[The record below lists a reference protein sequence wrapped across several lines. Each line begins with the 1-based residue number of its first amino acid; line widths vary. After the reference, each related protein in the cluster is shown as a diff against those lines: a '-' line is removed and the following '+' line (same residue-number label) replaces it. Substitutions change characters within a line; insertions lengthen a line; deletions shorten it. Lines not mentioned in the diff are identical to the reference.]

1 MTHASTLDR
10 RSIDAARWAIST
22 VFLLN
27 GAGIGLWA
35 AHVPTVQ
42 ARMGIDT
49 GMLSMVLLTV
59 AGGALLAMPL
69 MGGLTGRW
77 GTRRMVLLSGFAF
90 AAMTPLIMG
99 APSLPLLFIAAF
111 LFGVSNGALDVAMN
125 ANASEV
131 ETARGLP
138 TMSSFHGFFSLG
150 GLFGA
155 GLGGLL
161 VGQGLGLGHGALMVG
176 VVTAVVL
183 ALSAPRVM
191 GFAATHGAGSHFSLP
206 RGAALGL
213 GLLALLCFAV
223 EGALVDWSALLMQER
238 TGGAWLLGVFDCD
251 GGVPLRRRPAD
262 RALRRAAHHG
272 GWRPGDVCRAGAGSG
287 QHALR
292 AVGSRFCAGGS
303 GRGERGAAAVR
314 GRRAHPRHER
324 RERRGSGGH
333 ARLRWVAAG
342 AAGAGLGR
350 HALEHHG
357 GAGRTVVVGPRDRP
371 ERPYYQALE
380 RRVDQ
385 KQCSAA
391 GKLPSFTA
399 AT

>member
-1 MTHASTLDR
+1 MNPVSTANP

-59 AGGALLAMPL
+59 AAGALLAMPL

-131 ETARGLP
+131 ESARGLP

-155 GLGGLL
+155 GIGGLL
-161 VGQGLGLGHGALMVG
+161 VGQGLGHGQGALMVG

-206 RGAALGL
+206 RGAALSL

-238 TGGAWLLGVFDCD
+238 TGATPASAALGFSAFSVAMAACRFAGDRLIVRFGALRIMVIGGLAMFAGLALAVASTHFVLSAVGFALVGLGAANV
-251 GGVPLRRRPAD
+251 VPL
-262 RALRRAAHHG
+262 LI
-272 GWRPGDVCRAGAGSG
+272 
-287 QHALR
+287 
-292 AVGSRFCAGGS
+292 
-303 GRGERGAAAVR
+303 
-314 GRRAHPRHER
+314 
-324 RERRGSGGH
+324 
-333 ARLRWVAAG
+333 G
-342 AAGAGLGR
+342 AAGRIPGMSAGNGVAAVATLGYGGLLLAPPMLGWVAM
-350 HALEHHG
+350 HSSIMVALG
-357 GAGRTVVVGPRDRP
+357 GLSLSGLVI
-371 ERPYYQALE
+371 ALSARVI
-380 RRVDQ
+380 RR
-385 KQCSAA
+385 
-391 GKLPSFTA
+391 
-399 AT
+399 

>member
-99 APSLPLLFIAAF
+99 APSLPLLFVAAF

-155 GLGGLL
+155 GIGGLL
-161 VGQGLGLGHGALMVG
+161 VGQGLGHGQGALMVG

-238 TGGAWLLGVFDCD
+238 TGATPASAALGFSAFSIAMAACRFAGDRLIVRFGALRIMVVGGLAMFTGLALAVASTHFVLSAVGFALVGLGAANV
-251 GGVPLRRRPAD
+251 VPL
-262 RALRRAAHHG
+262 L
-272 GWRPGDVCRAGAGSG
+272 
-287 QHALR
+287 
-292 AVGSRFCAGGS
+292 F
-303 GRGERGAAAVR
+303 GAAARIPGMSAGNGVAAVATL
-314 GRRAHPRHER
+314 GY
-324 RERRGSGGH
+324 GGLLL
-333 ARLRWVAAG
+333 APPVLGWVAMHSSIMVALG
-342 AAGAGLGR
+342 GLSLSGLVI
-350 HALEHHG
+350 ALSARVIRRQG
-357 GAGRTVVVGPRDRP
+357 GG
-371 ERPYYQALE
+371 
-380 RRVDQ
+380 
-385 KQCSAA
+385 
-391 GKLPSFTA
+391 
-399 AT
+399 

>member
-1 MTHASTLDR
+1 MTHASTLDP

-90 AAMTPLIMG
+90 ATMTPLIMG

-155 GLGGLL
+155 GIGGLL
-161 VGQGLGLGHGALMVG
+161 VGQGLGHGQGALMVG

-238 TGGAWLLGVFDCD
+238 TGATPASAALGFSAFSIAMAACRFAGDRLIVRFGALRIMVVGGLAMFAGLALAVASTHFVLSAVGFALVGLGAANV
-251 GGVPLRRRPAD
+251 VPL
-262 RALRRAAHHG
+262 L
-272 GWRPGDVCRAGAGSG
+272 
-287 QHALR
+287 
-292 AVGSRFCAGGS
+292 F
-303 GRGERGAAAVR
+303 GAAARIPGMSAGNGVAAVATL
-314 GRRAHPRHER
+314 GY
-324 RERRGSGGH
+324 GGLLL
-333 ARLRWVAAG
+333 APPVLGWVAMHSSIMVALG
-342 AAGAGLGR
+342 GLSLSGLVI
-350 HALEHHG
+350 ALS
-357 GAGRTVVVGPRDRP
+357 A
-371 ERPYYQALE
+371 
-380 RRVDQ
+380 RVIQ
-385 KQCSAA
+385 R
-391 GKLPSFTA
+391 
-399 AT
+399 

>member
-1 MTHASTLDR
+1 MNPVTTANP

-59 AGGALLAMPL
+59 AAGALLAMPL

-131 ETARGLP
+131 ESARGLP

-155 GLGGLL
+155 GIGGLL
-161 VGQGLGLGHGALMVG
+161 VGQGLGHGQGALMVG

-206 RGAALGL
+206 RGAALSL

-238 TGGAWLLGVFDCD
+238 TGATPPSAALGFSAFSIAMAACRFAGDRLIVRFGALRIMVIGGLAMFAGLALAVASTHFVLSAVGFALVGLGAANV
-251 GGVPLRRRPAD
+251 VPL
-262 RALRRAAHHG
+262 LI
-272 GWRPGDVCRAGAGSG
+272 
-287 QHALR
+287 
-292 AVGSRFCAGGS
+292 
-303 GRGERGAAAVR
+303 
-314 GRRAHPRHER
+314 
-324 RERRGSGGH
+324 
-333 ARLRWVAAG
+333 G
-342 AAGAGLGR
+342 AAGRIPGMSAGNGVAAVATLGYGGLLLAPPVLGWVAM
-350 HALEHHG
+350 HSSIMVALG
-357 GAGRTVVVGPRDRP
+357 GLSLSGLVI
-371 ERPYYQALE
+371 ALSARVI
-380 RRVDQ
+380 RR
-385 KQCSAA
+385 
-391 GKLPSFTA
+391 
-399 AT
+399 

>member
-1 MTHASTLDR
+1 MNHLSTVTP

-90 AAMTPLIMG
+90 ATMTPLIMG

-155 GLGGLL
+155 GIGGVL
-161 VGQGLGLGHGALMVG
+161 VGQGLGHGQGALMVG

-206 RGAALGL
+206 RGAALSL

-238 TGGAWLLGVFDCD
+238 TGATPASAALGFSAFSIAMAACRFAGDRLIVRFGALRIMVVGGLAMFAGLALAVASTHFVLSAVGFALVGLGAANV
-251 GGVPLRRRPAD
+251 VPL
-262 RALRRAAHHG
+262 L
-272 GWRPGDVCRAGAGSG
+272 
-287 QHALR
+287 
-292 AVGSRFCAGGS
+292 F
-303 GRGERGAAAVR
+303 GAAARIPGMSAGNGVAAVATL
-314 GRRAHPRHER
+314 GY
-324 RERRGSGGH
+324 GGLLL
-333 ARLRWVAAG
+333 APPVLGWVAMHSSIMVALG
-342 AAGAGLGR
+342 GLSLSGLVI
-350 HALEHHG
+350 AL
-357 GAGRTVVVGPRDRP
+357 
-371 ERPYYQALE
+371 
-380 RRVDQ
+380 
-385 KQCSAA
+385 SARII
-391 GKLPSFTA
+391 KR
-399 AT
+399 

>member
-1 MTHASTLDR
+1 MNPVTTANP

-238 TGGAWLLGVFDCD
+238 TGATPASAALGFSAFSIAMAACRFAGDRLIVRFGALRIMVVGGLAMFAGLALAVASTHFVLSAVGFALVGLGAANV
-251 GGVPLRRRPAD
+251 VPL
-262 RALRRAAHHG
+262 L
-272 GWRPGDVCRAGAGSG
+272 
-287 QHALR
+287 
-292 AVGSRFCAGGS
+292 F
-303 GRGERGAAAVR
+303 GAAARIPGMSAGNGVAAVATL
-314 GRRAHPRHER
+314 GY
-324 RERRGSGGH
+324 GGLLL
-333 ARLRWVAAG
+333 APPVLGWVAMHSSIMVALG
-342 AAGAGLGR
+342 GLSLSGLVI
-350 HALEHHG
+350 ALSARVIRRQG
-357 GAGRTVVVGPRDRP
+357 GG
-371 ERPYYQALE
+371 
-380 RRVDQ
+380 
-385 KQCSAA
+385 
-391 GKLPSFTA
+391 
-399 AT
+399 

>member
-1 MTHASTLDR
+1 MNPVTTANP

-59 AGGALLAMPL
+59 AAGALLAMPL

-155 GLGGLL
+155 GIGGLL
-161 VGQGLGLGHGALMVG
+161 VGQGLGHGQGALMVG

-238 TGGAWLLGVFDCD
+238 TGATPASAALGFSAFSIAMAACRFAGDRLIVRFGALRIMVVGGLAMFAGLALAVASTHFVLSAVGFALVGLGAANV
-251 GGVPLRRRPAD
+251 VPL
-262 RALRRAAHHG
+262 L
-272 GWRPGDVCRAGAGSG
+272 
-287 QHALR
+287 
-292 AVGSRFCAGGS
+292 F
-303 GRGERGAAAVR
+303 GAAARIPGMSAGNGVAAVATL
-314 GRRAHPRHER
+314 GY
-324 RERRGSGGH
+324 GGLLL
-333 ARLRWVAAG
+333 APPVLGWVAMHSSIMVALG
-342 AAGAGLGR
+342 GLSLSGLVI
-350 HALEHHG
+350 ALS
-357 GAGRTVVVGPRDRP
+357 ARVI
-371 ERPYYQALE
+371 
-380 RRVDQ
+380 RR
-385 KQCSAA
+385 
-391 GKLPSFTA
+391 
-399 AT
+399 

>member
-1 MTHASTLDR
+1 MNPVSTANP

-59 AGGALLAMPL
+59 AAGALLAMPL

-90 AAMTPLIMG
+90 ATMTPLIMG

-155 GLGGLL
+155 GIGGLL
-161 VGQGLGLGHGALMVG
+161 VGQGLGHGQGALMVG

-183 ALSAPRVM
+183 ALSAPRVI
-191 GFAATHGAGSHFSLP
+191 GFAASHGAGSHFSLP
-206 RGAALGL
+206 RGAALSL

-223 EGALVDWSALLMQER
+223 EGALVDWSALLMEER
-238 TGGAWLLGVFDCD
+238 TGATAASAALGFSAFSIAMAACRFAGDRLIVRFGALRIMVVGGLAMFAGLALAVASTHFVLSAVGFALVGLGAANV
-251 GGVPLRRRPAD
+251 VPL
-262 RALRRAAHHG
+262 L
-272 GWRPGDVCRAGAGSG
+272 
-287 QHALR
+287 
-292 AVGSRFCAGGS
+292 F
-303 GRGERGAAAVR
+303 GAAARIPGMSAGNGVAAVATL
-314 GRRAHPRHER
+314 GY
-324 RERRGSGGH
+324 GGLLL
-333 ARLRWVAAG
+333 APPVLGWVAMHSSIMVALG
-342 AAGAGLGR
+342 GLSLSGLVI
-350 HALEHHG
+350 ALS
-357 GAGRTVVVGPRDRP
+357 ARII
-371 ERPYYQALE
+371 
-380 RRVDQ
+380 RR
-385 KQCSAA
+385 
-391 GKLPSFTA
+391 
-399 AT
+399 

>member
-1 MTHASTLDR
+1 MNHLSTVTP

-59 AGGALLAMPL
+59 AAGALLAMPL

-90 AAMTPLIMG
+90 ATMTPLIMG

-155 GLGGLL
+155 GIGGLL
-161 VGQGLGLGHGALMVG
+161 VGQGLGHGQGALMVG

-191 GFAATHGAGSHFSLP
+191 GFAASHGAGSHFSLP
-206 RGAALGL
+206 RGAALSL

-238 TGGAWLLGVFDCD
+238 TGATPASAALGFSAFSIAMAACRFAGDRLIVRFGALRIMVVGGLAMFAGLALAVASTHFVLSAVGFALVGLGAANV
-251 GGVPLRRRPAD
+251 VPL
-262 RALRRAAHHG
+262 LI
-272 GWRPGDVCRAGAGSG
+272 
-287 QHALR
+287 
-292 AVGSRFCAGGS
+292 
-303 GRGERGAAAVR
+303 
-314 GRRAHPRHER
+314 
-324 RERRGSGGH
+324 
-333 ARLRWVAAG
+333 G
-342 AAGAGLGR
+342 AAGRIPGMSAGNGVAAVATLGYGGLLLAPPVLGWVAM
-350 HALEHHG
+350 HSSIMVALG
-357 GAGRTVVVGPRDRP
+357 GLSLSGLVI
-371 ERPYYQALE
+371 ALSARVI
-380 RRVDQ
+380 RR
-385 KQCSAA
+385 
-391 GKLPSFTA
+391 
-399 AT
+399 

>member
-1 MTHASTLDR
+1 MNPVTTANP

-49 GMLSMVLLTV
+49 GMLSMVLLTI
-59 AGGALLAMPL
+59 AAGALLAMPL

-90 AAMTPLIMG
+90 ATMTPLIMG

-131 ETARGLP
+131 ESARGLP
-138 TMSSFHGFFSLG
+138 TMSSFHGFFSVG

-155 GLGGLL
+155 GIGGLL
-161 VGQGLGLGHGALMVG
+161 VGQGLGHGQGALMVG

-191 GFAATHGAGSHFSLP
+191 GFTASHGAGSHFSLP
-206 RGAALGL
+206 RGAALSL

-223 EGALVDWSALLMQER
+223 EGALVDWSALLMEER
-238 TGGAWLLGVFDCD
+238 TGATPASAALGFSAFSIAMAACRFAGDRLIVRFGALRIMVVGGLAMFAGLALAVASTHYLLSATGFALV
-251 GGVPLRRRPAD
+251 GLGAANVVPL
-262 RALRRAAHHG
+262 L
-272 GWRPGDVCRAGAGSG
+272 
-287 QHALR
+287 
-292 AVGSRFCAGGS
+292 F
-303 GRGERGAAAVR
+303 GAAARIPGMSAGNGVAAVATL
-314 GRRAHPRHER
+314 GY
-324 RERRGSGGH
+324 GGLLL
-333 ARLRWVAAG
+333 APPVLGWVAMHSSIMVALG
-342 AAGAGLGR
+342 ALSLSGLVI
-350 HALEHHG
+350 AL
-357 GAGRTVVVGPRDRP
+357 
-371 ERPYYQALE
+371 
-380 RRVDQ
+380 
-385 KQCSAA
+385 SARII
-391 GKLPSFTA
+391 KR
-399 AT
+399 

>member
-1 MTHASTLDR
+1 MNPVTTANP

-59 AGGALLAMPL
+59 AAGALLAMPL

-155 GLGGLL
+155 GIGGLL
-161 VGQGLGLGHGALMVG
+161 VGQGLGHGQGALMVG

-206 RGAALGL
+206 RGPALGL

-238 TGGAWLLGVFDCD
+238 TGATPASAALGFSAFSIAMAACRFAGDRLIVRFGALRIMVVGGLAMFAGLALAVASTHFVLSAVGFALVGLGAANV
-251 GGVPLRRRPAD
+251 VPL
-262 RALRRAAHHG
+262 LI
-272 GWRPGDVCRAGAGSG
+272 
-287 QHALR
+287 
-292 AVGSRFCAGGS
+292 
-303 GRGERGAAAVR
+303 
-314 GRRAHPRHER
+314 
-324 RERRGSGGH
+324 
-333 ARLRWVAAG
+333 G
-342 AAGAGLGR
+342 AAGRIPGMSAGNGVAAVATLGYGGLLLAPPVLGWVAM
-350 HALEHHG
+350 HSSIMVALG
-357 GAGRTVVVGPRDRP
+357 GLSLSGLVI
-371 ERPYYQALE
+371 ALSARII
-380 RRVDQ
+380 RR
-385 KQCSAA
+385 
-391 GKLPSFTA
+391 
-399 AT
+399 

>member
-1 MTHASTLDR
+1 MNHTSTVTP

-59 AGGALLAMPL
+59 AAGALLAMPL

-90 AAMTPLIMG
+90 ATMTPLIMG

-155 GLGGLL
+155 GIGGLL
-161 VGQGLGLGHGALMVG
+161 VGQGLGHGQGALMVG

-238 TGGAWLLGVFDCD
+238 TGATPASAALGFSAFSIAMAACRFAGDRLIVRFGALRIMVVGGLAMFAGLALAVASTHFVLSAVGFALVGLGAANV
-251 GGVPLRRRPAD
+251 VPL
-262 RALRRAAHHG
+262 L
-272 GWRPGDVCRAGAGSG
+272 
-287 QHALR
+287 
-292 AVGSRFCAGGS
+292 F
-303 GRGERGAAAVR
+303 GAAARIPGMSAGNGVAAVATL
-314 GRRAHPRHER
+314 GY
-324 RERRGSGGH
+324 GGLLL
-333 ARLRWVAAG
+333 APPVLGWVAMHSSIMVALG
-342 AAGAGLGR
+342 GLSLSGLVI
-350 HALEHHG
+350 ALS
-357 GAGRTVVVGPRDRP
+357 ARII
-371 ERPYYQALE
+371 
-380 RRVDQ
+380 RR
-385 KQCSAA
+385 
-391 GKLPSFTA
+391 
-399 AT
+399 

>member
-1 MTHASTLDR
+1 MNPVTTANP

-59 AGGALLAMPL
+59 AAGALLAMPL

-125 ANASEV
+125 SNASEV

-155 GLGGLL
+155 GIGGLL
-161 VGQGLGLGHGALMVG
+161 VGQGLGHGQGALMVG

-206 RGAALGL
+206 RGAALSL

-238 TGGAWLLGVFDCD
+238 TGATPASAALGFSAFSIAMAACRFAGDRLIVRFGALRIMVIGGLAMFAGLALAVASTHFVLSAVGFALVGLGAANV
-251 GGVPLRRRPAD
+251 VPL
-262 RALRRAAHHG
+262 LI
-272 GWRPGDVCRAGAGSG
+272 
-287 QHALR
+287 
-292 AVGSRFCAGGS
+292 
-303 GRGERGAAAVR
+303 
-314 GRRAHPRHER
+314 
-324 RERRGSGGH
+324 
-333 ARLRWVAAG
+333 G
-342 AAGAGLGR
+342 AAGRIPGMSAGNGVAAVATLGYGGLLLAPPVLGWVAM
-350 HALEHHG
+350 HSSIMVALG
-357 GAGRTVVVGPRDRP
+357 GLSLSGLVI
-371 ERPYYQALE
+371 ALSARVI
-380 RRVDQ
+380 RR
-385 KQCSAA
+385 
-391 GKLPSFTA
+391 
-399 AT
+399 

>member
-1 MTHASTLDR
+1 MNPVTTANP

-59 AGGALLAMPL
+59 AAGALLAMPL

-90 AAMTPLIMG
+90 ATMTPLIMG

-155 GLGGLL
+155 GIGGLL
-161 VGQGLGLGHGALMVG
+161 VGQGLGHGQGALMVG

-206 RGAALGL
+206 RGAALSL

-223 EGALVDWSALLMQER
+223 EGALVDWSALLMEER
-238 TGGAWLLGVFDCD
+238 TGASPASAALGFSAFSIAMAACRFAGDRLIVRFGALRIMVVGGLAMFAGLALAVASTHFVLSAVGFALVGLGAANV
-251 GGVPLRRRPAD
+251 VPL
-262 RALRRAAHHG
+262 L
-272 GWRPGDVCRAGAGSG
+272 
-287 QHALR
+287 
-292 AVGSRFCAGGS
+292 F
-303 GRGERGAAAVR
+303 GAAARIPGMSAGNGVAAVATL
-314 GRRAHPRHER
+314 GY
-324 RERRGSGGH
+324 GGLLL
-333 ARLRWVAAG
+333 APPVLGWVAMHSSIMVALG
-342 AAGAGLGR
+342 ALSLSGLVI
-350 HALEHHG
+350 ALS
-357 GAGRTVVVGPRDRP
+357 ARVI
-371 ERPYYQALE
+371 
-380 RRVDQ
+380 RR
-385 KQCSAA
+385 
-391 GKLPSFTA
+391 
-399 AT
+399 

>member
-59 AGGALLAMPL
+59 AAGALVAMPL

-155 GLGGLL
+155 GIGGLL
-161 VGQGLGLGHGALMVG
+161 VGQGLGHGQGALMVG

-238 TGGAWLLGVFDCD
+238 TGVTPASAAVGFSAFSIAMAACRFAGDRLIVRFGALRIMVVGGLAMFAGLALAVASTHFVLSAVGFALVGLGAANV
-251 GGVPLRRRPAD
+251 VPL
-262 RALRRAAHHG
+262 L
-272 GWRPGDVCRAGAGSG
+272 
-287 QHALR
+287 
-292 AVGSRFCAGGS
+292 F
-303 GRGERGAAAVR
+303 GAAARIPGMSAGNGVAAVATL
-314 GRRAHPRHER
+314 GY
-324 RERRGSGGH
+324 GGLLL
-333 ARLRWVAAG
+333 APPVLGWVAMHSSIMVALG
-342 AAGAGLGR
+342 GLSLSGLVI
-350 HALEHHG
+350 AL
-357 GAGRTVVVGPRDRP
+357 
-371 ERPYYQALE
+371 
-380 RRVDQ
+380 
-385 KQCSAA
+385 SARII
-391 GKLPSFTA
+391 KR
-399 AT
+399 

>member
-1 MTHASTLDR
+1 MNPVTTANP

-59 AGGALLAMPL
+59 AAGALLAMPL

-161 VGQGLGLGHGALMVG
+161 VGQGLGHGQGALMVG

-191 GFAATHGAGSHFSLP
+191 GFAASHGAGSHFSLP
-206 RGAALGL
+206 RGAALSL

-238 TGGAWLLGVFDCD
+238 TGATPASAALGFSAFSIAMAACRFAGDRLIVRFGALRIMVVGGLAMFAGLALAVASTHFVLSAVGFALVGLGAANV
-251 GGVPLRRRPAD
+251 VPL
-262 RALRRAAHHG
+262 L
-272 GWRPGDVCRAGAGSG
+272 
-287 QHALR
+287 
-292 AVGSRFCAGGS
+292 F
-303 GRGERGAAAVR
+303 GAAARIPGMSAGNGVAAVATL
-314 GRRAHPRHER
+314 GY
-324 RERRGSGGH
+324 GGLLL
-333 ARLRWVAAG
+333 APPVLGWVAMHSSIMVALG
-342 AAGAGLGR
+342 GLSLSGLVI
-350 HALEHHG
+350 ALS
-357 GAGRTVVVGPRDRP
+357 ARVI
-371 ERPYYQALE
+371 
-380 RRVDQ
+380 RR
-385 KQCSAA
+385 
-391 GKLPSFTA
+391 
-399 AT
+399 

>member
-1 MTHASTLDR
+1 MNHTSTVTP

-155 GLGGLL
+155 GIGGLL
-161 VGQGLGLGHGALMVG
+161 VGQGLGHGQGALMVG

-238 TGGAWLLGVFDCD
+238 TGATPASAALGFSAFSIAMAACRFAGDRLIVRFGALRIMVVGGLAMFAGLALAVASTHFVLSAVGFALVGLGAANV
-251 GGVPLRRRPAD
+251 VPL
-262 RALRRAAHHG
+262 L
-272 GWRPGDVCRAGAGSG
+272 
-287 QHALR
+287 
-292 AVGSRFCAGGS
+292 F
-303 GRGERGAAAVR
+303 GAAARIPGMSAGNGVAAVATL
-314 GRRAHPRHER
+314 GY
-324 RERRGSGGH
+324 GGLLL
-333 ARLRWVAAG
+333 APPVLGWVAMHSSIMVALG
-342 AAGAGLGR
+342 GLSLSGLVI
-350 HALEHHG
+350 ALS
-357 GAGRTVVVGPRDRP
+357 ARVI
-371 ERPYYQALE
+371 
-380 RRVDQ
+380 RR
-385 KQCSAA
+385 
-391 GKLPSFTA
+391 
-399 AT
+399 

>member
-1 MTHASTLDR
+1 MNPVSTANP

-59 AGGALLAMPL
+59 AAGALLAMPL

-155 GLGGLL
+155 GIGGLL
-161 VGQGLGLGHGALMVG
+161 VGQGLGHGQGALMVG

-206 RGAALGL
+206 RGAALSL

-238 TGGAWLLGVFDCD
+238 TGATPASAALGFSAFSVAMAACRFAGDRLIVRFGALRIMVIGGLAMFAGLALAVASTHFVLSAVGFALVGLGAANV
-251 GGVPLRRRPAD
+251 VPL
-262 RALRRAAHHG
+262 LI
-272 GWRPGDVCRAGAGSG
+272 
-287 QHALR
+287 
-292 AVGSRFCAGGS
+292 
-303 GRGERGAAAVR
+303 
-314 GRRAHPRHER
+314 
-324 RERRGSGGH
+324 
-333 ARLRWVAAG
+333 G
-342 AAGAGLGR
+342 AAGRIPGMSAGNGVAAVATLGYGGLLLAPPVLGWVAM
-350 HALEHHG
+350 HSSIMVALG
-357 GAGRTVVVGPRDRP
+357 GLSLSGLVI
-371 ERPYYQALE
+371 ALSARVI
-380 RRVDQ
+380 RR
-385 KQCSAA
+385 
-391 GKLPSFTA
+391 
-399 AT
+399 

>member
-1 MTHASTLDR
+1 MNHLSTVTP

-59 AGGALLAMPL
+59 AAGALLAMPL

-90 AAMTPLIMG
+90 ATMTPLIMG

-155 GLGGLL
+155 GIGGLL
-161 VGQGLGLGHGALMVG
+161 VGQGLGHGQGALMIG

-223 EGALVDWSALLMQER
+223 EGALVDWSALLMEER
-238 TGGAWLLGVFDCD
+238 TGATPASAPLGFSAFSIAMAACRFAGDRLIVRFGALRIMVVGGLAMFAGLALAVASTHFVLAAVGFALVGLGAANV
-251 GGVPLRRRPAD
+251 VPL
-262 RALRRAAHHG
+262 L
-272 GWRPGDVCRAGAGSG
+272 
-287 QHALR
+287 
-292 AVGSRFCAGGS
+292 F
-303 GRGERGAAAVR
+303 GAAARIPGMSAGNGVAAVATL
-314 GRRAHPRHER
+314 GY
-324 RERRGSGGH
+324 GGLLL
-333 ARLRWVAAG
+333 APPVLGWVAMHSSIMVALG
-342 AAGAGLGR
+342 ALSLSGLVI
-350 HALEHHG
+350 AL
-357 GAGRTVVVGPRDRP
+357 
-371 ERPYYQALE
+371 
-380 RRVDQ
+380 
-385 KQCSAA
+385 SARII
-391 GKLPSFTA
+391 KR
-399 AT
+399 

>member
-59 AGGALLAMPL
+59 AAGALLAMPL

-155 GLGGLL
+155 GIGGLL
-161 VGQGLGLGHGALMVG
+161 VGQGLGHGQGALIVG

-191 GFAATHGAGSHFSLP
+191 GFVATHGAGSHFSLP

-238 TGGAWLLGVFDCD
+238 TGATPASAALGFSAFSIAMAACRFAGDRLIVRFGALRIMVVGGLAMFAGLALAVASTHFVLSAVGFALVGLGAANV
-251 GGVPLRRRPAD
+251 VPL
-262 RALRRAAHHG
+262 L
-272 GWRPGDVCRAGAGSG
+272 
-287 QHALR
+287 
-292 AVGSRFCAGGS
+292 F
-303 GRGERGAAAVR
+303 GAAARIPGMSAGNGVAAVATL
-314 GRRAHPRHER
+314 GY
-324 RERRGSGGH
+324 GGLLL
-333 ARLRWVAAG
+333 APPVLGWVAMHSSIMVALG
-342 AAGAGLGR
+342 GLSLSGLVI
-350 HALEHHG
+350 AL
-357 GAGRTVVVGPRDRP
+357 
-371 ERPYYQALE
+371 
-380 RRVDQ
+380 
-385 KQCSAA
+385 SARII
-391 GKLPSFTA
+391 KR
-399 AT
+399 